1 MTPIFRFIGAI
12 LSVYMVLIF
21 VRILLTWFSGPTG
34 DSRAITLLHKATDPY
49 LNWFRRFPFLKTGR
63 IDFSP
68 IAGVLV
74 LVIALNIV
82 NQLSVYG
89 RITIGLI
96 LAIAVD
102 AVGSAFFFIVGFFLL
117 LTIIRTIA
125 VFIGTSSMHQFW
137 QTLDV
142 IINPILAFIQRT
154 LMRDREVTYRNG
166 LALSSVALLGT
177 FLIGRIILAWLV
189 SMLGSLPI

>member
-1 MTPIFRFIGAI
+1 MSPIFRFIGAI

-34 DSRAITLLHKATDPY
+34 DNRAISLLHRATDPY
-49 LNWFRRFPFLKTGR
+49 LSWFRRFSFLQTGR

-68 IAGVLV
+68 IAGVIT

-82 NQLSVYG
+82 NQLGVYG

-96 LAIAVD
+96 LSIAVG

-117 LTIIRTIA
+117 LTIVRTIA
-125 VFIGTSSMHQFW
+125 VFVGTSSIHPFW

-154 LMRDREVTYRNG
+154 LIRDREVTYRNG
-166 LALSSVALLGT
+166 LALSSFALLAT
-177 FLIGRIILAWLV
+177 FFIGRIILAWLV
-189 SMLGSLPI
+189 GLLRSLPI

>member
-1 MTPIFRFIGAI
+1 MSPIFRFIGAI

-34 DSRAITLLHKATDPY
+34 DSRAISLLHRATDPY
-49 LNWFRRFPFLKTGR
+49 LNWFRRFSFLQTGR

-68 IAGVLV
+68 IAGVIV
-74 LVIALNIV
+74 LVIGLNIV

-89 RITIGLI
+89 KITIGAI
-96 LAIAVD
+96 LAIAVG
-102 AVGSAFFFIVGFFLL
+102 ALGSAFFFIIGFFLL
-117 LTIIRTIA
+117 LTIIRTVA
-125 VFIGTSSMHQFW
+125 VFVGASSNHPFW

-142 IINPILAFIQRT
+142 IINPILAFIQRS
-154 LMRDREVTYRNG
+154 LIRDREVTYRNG

-177 FLIGRIILAWLV
+177 FFIGRLILAWLV
-189 SMLGSLPI
+189 AMLSSLPF